1 MPDLNDGPKI
11 VQTDLGN
18 KDGQNKCPKCGST
31 DISLNT
37 KTGNLRCNYC
47 RHEFQPEKIEGM
59 ETDIHNLQGE
69 IMASGTQDIAQDT
82 KDVMTF
88 KCSSCGAE
96 VVIDTAE
103 STQARC
109 HWCRNTL
116 SVNQQIPN
124 RCCA

>member
-1 MPDLNDGPKI
+1 
-11 VQTDLGN
+11 
-18 KDGQNKCPKCGST
+18 
-31 DISLNT
+31 
-37 KTGNLRCNYC
+37 
-47 RHEFQPEKIEGM
+47 M